1 MKELNFYEDNL
12 AERWKYCKRN
22 LKFLGVWGEIEY
34 KVREAVRE
42 TIQTTVLTEFSQAI
56 GRERYER
63 GKGIENYRGGNYGR
77 SFITNYGKI
86 KIQIPKG
93 PKGKKITYTV
103 FNPYQRRHENY
114 DKFVVL
120 SIMLGLSGRKQE
132 TFFKSFTGA
141 SISATTASKLIKNIS
156 EEVGSY
162 RQRELEDRYK
172 YIYID
177 GIWVSM
183 KEIGIKKRP
192 LLIAVGITLEGKK
205 EVIGYKLCKGET
217 EVECTGFI
225 DDLYRR
231 GLKGKH
237 LKLVISDGSKGII
250 NAINQ
255 VYPYARIQLCT
266 VHKLRNILRDIKE
279 KKNHRKKLMK
289 EASLI
294 FKSEDKQEVVKRY
307 KRFINKWEN
316 KEGKAVRTLKR
327 NIEYYFEYY
336 NFPRDERKSIRTNN
350 VIERINR
357 EVKRVTRRIGYFQSS
372 ESLDIYTYLVF
383 KERRLLIK
391 ENIKNEDM
399 PFILPMEKQC
409 A

>member
-1 MKELNFYEDNL
+1 MRELNFDESNL

-22 LKFLGVWGEIEY
+22 LKFLGVWEGIEY
-34 KVREAVRE
+34 KVRETVRG
-42 TIQTTVLTEFSQAI
+42 TIQTIVLEEFSKEI
-56 GRERYER
+56 GRKKYGR
-63 GKGIENYRGGNYGR
+63 GEGSYRGGNYGR
-77 SFITNYGKI
+77 SLVTRYGKI
-86 KIQIPKG
+86 EIQVPKS
-93 PKGKKITYTV
+93 PKGKRIIYSV
-103 FNPYQRRHENY
+103 FKPHQRRQEKY

-120 SIMLGLSGRKQE
+120 SIMLGLSGRKQK
-132 TFFKSFTGA
+132 TLLKSFTGV

-156 EEVGSY
+156 EEVRNY
-162 RQRELEDRYK
+162 RQRELRDRYK

-177 GIWVSM
+177 GIWISM

-192 LLIAVGITLEGKK
+192 LLIAIGITLDGKK

-237 LKLVISDGSKGII
+237 LKLVITDGSKGII
-250 NAINQ
+250 NGVNQ

-279 KKNHRKKLMK
+279 KKKHRKGLIK
-289 EASLI
+289 EASAI
-294 FKSEDKQEVVKRY
+294 FKSEDKPKAIKRY
-307 KRFINKWEN
+307 KRFINKWKD
-316 KEGKAVRTLKR
+316 KEDKAVKTLKR
-327 NIEYYFEYY
+327 DIEYYFEYY

-357 EVKRVTRRIGYFQSS
+357 EVRRVTRRIGYFQSS

-383 KERRLLIK
+383 KERSLLME
-391 ENIKNEDM
+391 ENIKKEDV
-399 PFILPMEKQC
+399 PFILPIKKEC